1 MKRSIDEAQFS
12 QAVVAESSQ
21 AAQERARKSNEREY
35 ELIEALQQ
43 QFETALALKIEERV
57 DKGDDLAEEE
67 TDSIGNDAPGLR
79 LMALRGVI
87 KDIPFKNF
95 SHGIEEDEISDKL
108 ADAESKELQTRVLI
122 INFLKICVPSKESF
136 HAILHQLS
144 FFLMS
149 NGVLHATGYSKF
161 TLKITL
167 YLVPSILNAL
177 NVDAPF
183 LFAIFY
189 TGTKQQKTRATTQNA
204 LKCIGKVENMKIDDG
219 LLKSSKITRSG
230 IGSSLVTMTETA
242 SFDME
247 KF

>member
-1 MKRSIDEAQFS
+1 MKRFIDEAQFS

-21 AAQERARKSNEREY
+21 VAQERARKSNEREY

-43 QFETALALKIEERV
+43 QFETALALKIEKRV
-57 DKGDDLAEEE
+57 DKGDDLAEDE
-67 TDSIGNDAPGLR
+67 TDSIGNDVPGLQ

-87 KDIPFKNF
+87 KDIPFKHF
-95 SHGIEEDEISDKL
+95 SHGIEEDEVSDKL
-108 ADAESKELQTRVLI
+108 ADAESKELQTRILI
-122 INFLKICVPSKESF
+122 INFLKTCVPSKESF
-136 HAILHQLS
+136 RTISHQLS
-144 FFLMS
+144 FLMS
-149 NGVLHATGYSKF
+149 NSILHATGYNKF

-167 YLVPSILNAL
+167 YFVPSILNSL

-189 TGTKQQKTRATTQNA
+189 TRTKQQKTCATTQDA
-204 LKCIGKVENMKIDDG
+204 LKCIDKVENMKIDDG

-230 IGSSLVTMTETA
+230 IDNGLVTMTETA

-247 KF
+247 NF